1 METEVEYD
9 SDIKFPYH
17 LNPNIIKMALYIH
30 NAESEQET
38 IQRTEFG
45 LKKFGDKFMAHCMA
59 MLMLPYLMEQGM
71 KSDDYKN
78 FMERKHKKEY
88 HTWQQEL
95 QQRKATMSKNIN
107 METEVEY
114 DSDIKFPYHLNPNI
128 IKMALYIHNAESEQE
143 TIQRTEFGLKK
154 FGDKFMA
161 HCMAMLMLP
170 YLMEQGMKSDDYK
183 NFMERKHKKFN

>member
-1 METEVEYD
+1 MT
-9 SDIKFPYH
+9 
-17 LNPNIIKMALYIH
+17 
-30 NAESEQET
+30 
-38 IQRTEFG
+38 
-45 LKKFGDKFMAHCMA
+45 KK
-59 MLMLPYLMEQGM
+59 
-71 KSDDYKN
+71 
-78 FMERKHKKEY
+78 
-88 HTWQQEL
+88 
-95 QQRKATMSKNIN
+95 IN

-143 TIQRTEFGLKK
+143 TIQRTDFGLKK

-183 NFMERKHKKFN
+183 DFMERKHKKFN